1 MIQNSKTKNQQL
13 FLIADKT
20 TICFLFPRLPNCLIQ
35 MSLVMCNLGA
45 AHIQI
50 LCLIIH
56 AFGV

>member
-1 MIQNSKTKNQQL
+1 
-13 FLIADKT
+13 
-20 TICFLFPRLPNCLIQ
+20 

-45 AHIQI
+45 AHKQI

>member
-1 MIQNSKTKNQQL
+1 
-13 FLIADKT
+13 
-20 TICFLFPRLPNCLIQ
+20 